1 MDEESR
7 VSLLN
12 EGLGLQDCETL
23 KHLFAVYN
31 VGVNGVRDWGG
42 GRCRDL

>member
-7 VSLLN
+7 VSLSS
-12 EGLGLQDCETL
+12 EPLGLQDCETL
-23 KHLFAVYN
+23 KLLLAVYN

-42 GRCRDL
+42 GWCTEL